1 MNSSPP
7 PSSQSN
13 SPPPTSGNSPR
24 AASPAPLPSGV
35 PPETKIET
43 PSVGKGNSKGNSAPT
58 DECPP
63 SKDFECRVEGLTV
76 CLGKGKSSLL
86 KNCMGLNS
94 SSLFSPCWV
103 LLIFCFAVKT
113 LHVFA
118 STTIK
123 VDFKNCSLFLFL
135 LVSY

>member
-7 PSSQSN
+7 PKKLSN
-13 SPPPTSGNSPR
+13 SPPLTSGNSAR
-24 AASPAPLPSGV
+24 AASPAPLPTGV
-35 PPETKIET
+35 PPETKNET
-43 PSVGKGNSKGNSAPT
+43 PSVGKGNSKGNSAPN

-76 CLGKGKSSLL
+76 CLRKGTSSLL
-86 KNCMGLNS
+86 KNCIGLNS

-118 STTIK
+118 SKTIK
-123 VDFKNCSLFLFL
+123 VDFNNCSLFPFL